1 MPIQFFLSDTKI
13 TLKEK
18 ARLKLFIAGI
28 FRKNQIKLRSLSFIF
43 CSDQR
48 ILEIN
53 KAYLKHDYYTD
64 IITFDLADPGNPV
77 EGEVYIS
84 VDRIRDNA
92 EIQQVTLKQE
102 IHRVMFHGVLHLCG
116 YKDKSARDKKKM
128 TAEED
133 KLLYLYF
140 ASVPRITVSNRNR

>member
-1 MPIQFFLSDTKI
+1 MPIQFFLSNTKI

-102 IHRVMFHGVLHLCG
+102 LHRVIFHGVLHLCG
-116 YKDKSARDKKKM
+116 YKDKLARDKKNM
-128 TAEED
+128 TAEEE
-133 KLLYLYF
+133 KCLRSYF
-140 ASVPRITVSNRNR
+140 S

>member
-1 MPIQFFLSDTKI
+1 MLIQFFLSDTKI

-28 FRKNQIKLRSLSFIF
+28 FRKKQRKLSSLSFVF

-53 KAYLKHDYYTD
+53 KAHLKHDYYTD

-84 VDRIRDNA
+84 ADRIRDNA

-102 IHRVMFHGVLHLCG
+102 IHRVIFHGVLHLCD

-133 KLLYLYF
+133 RLLRLYF
-140 ASVPRITVSNRNR
+140 S